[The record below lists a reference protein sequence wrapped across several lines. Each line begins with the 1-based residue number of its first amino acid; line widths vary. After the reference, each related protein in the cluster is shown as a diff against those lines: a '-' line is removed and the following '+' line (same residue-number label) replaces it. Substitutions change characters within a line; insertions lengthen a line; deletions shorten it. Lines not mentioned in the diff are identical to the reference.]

1 MVLSDNR
8 SFTFFSC
15 DPYCETCYGAAED
28 NCLSCQ
34 EGYMVSYSHRCIVNK
49 TCPAGHFRELG
60 VGDCEPCD
68 DSCESCNGAGD
79 DECVSCREGY
89 VYYDRLCT
97 YHTYRTYNTPTLLTK
112 LENSGWADF

>member
-1 MVLSDNR
+1 MVFSDNR
-8 SFTFFSC
+8 SFAFFSC

-60 VGDCEPCD
+60 VGDREPCD
-68 DSCESCNGAGD
+68 DSCSTCSGRSELECLSCKQGL
-79 DECVSCREGY
+79 VSDRNCFANY
-89 VYYDRLCT
+89 VCEYVHGMYIHL
-97 YHTYRTYNTPTLLTK
+97 
-112 LENSGWADF
+112 SI